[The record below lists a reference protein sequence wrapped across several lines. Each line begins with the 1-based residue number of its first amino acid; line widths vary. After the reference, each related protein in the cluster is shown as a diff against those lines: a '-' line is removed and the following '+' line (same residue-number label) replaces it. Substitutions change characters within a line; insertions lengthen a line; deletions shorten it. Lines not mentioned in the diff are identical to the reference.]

1 MLFDLLF
8 SDMDRIWKYF
18 MVLVLIEMTF
28 FIYFYVIVF
37 NHSTTISNEEDIKVK
52 ERGQDFV
59 DEKTREKILYM
70 TNYTVHSNTTLM
82 PFFKEQQFKS
92 NSLPFSNVTENMQT
106 DGAKNVQSPTNKKW
120 SIHAEGN
127 VHSHNTLFISMKND
141 KSCIFSFN
149 NSSLFK
155 AIEQLSSPYYLFYV
169 HLEIDGI
176 HSLSNDNLDKLLHW
190 QYVLK
195 KDKFLIQLPVD
206 VDNLY
211 FT

>member
-1 MLFDLLF
+1 
-8 SDMDRIWKYF
+8 
-18 MVLVLIEMTF
+18 
-28 FIYFYVIVF
+28 
-37 NHSTTISNEEDIKVK
+37 
-52 ERGQDFV
+52 
-59 DEKTREKILYM
+59 
-70 TNYTVHSNTTLM
+70 M

-155 AIEQLSSPYYLFYV
+155 GIGQLSSPYYLFNV

-195 KDKFLIQLPVD
+195 RTSFLSNCQSTLISYTLLEIDKEETTISIKLLNNYSNCFQDNFQEAILSVQL
-206 VDNLY
+206 LL
-211 FT
+211 

>member
-70 TNYTVHSNTTLM
+70 TNYTVHSKQHLCPFLRNNNLSQTRYHSQMLQKICKLM
-82 PFFKEQQFKS
+82 ELKM
-92 NSLPFSNVTENMQT
+92 FSHQLTRSGVFMQKGMFIRIT
-106 DGAKNVQSPTNKKW
+106 HCSYQWKMTNHVYFL
-120 SIHAEGN
+120 SIIAACLKQYNNYH
-127 VHSHNTLFISMKND
+127 LLIIYLMFI
-141 KSCIFSFN
+141 
-149 NSSLFK
+149 L
-155 AIEQLSSPYYLFYV
+155 
-169 HLEIDGI
+169 
-176 HSLSNDNLDKLLHW
+176 KLTGFIA
-190 QYVLK
+190 YRT
-195 KDKFLIQLPVD
+195 II
-206 VDNLY
+206 
-211 FT
+211 